1 MSYTLQH
8 LADLVKG
15 EVAGDPEVQIT
26 SIGTLEKA
34 CQGQIGF
41 LINSKYQATLA
52 TTQASAVILSSDS
65 LESCHTNAILVKNP
79 HAAYAKIAMLLHPPT
94 KPASGVHTTA
104 VVEAQASIASDAWI
118 GPNTYIGKN
127 VRIGQGVQIHAGTVV
142 EQDVTIGDGS
152 VLLANVTIS
161 RECQLGERVLIH
173 PGVVI
178 GADGFGQAN
187 DDGRWIKVPQIG
199 RVIIGDDVE
208 VGANTTIDRG
218 SIEDTR
224 IGEGVKL
231 DNLIQIAHNVE
242 IGAHTV
248 IASSTAIAGSTKI
261 GRHCMIAG
269 AVGIVGHIEIAD
281 NVTILGMSMVS
292 KSITQAGV
300 YGGSIPATDNR
311 TWAKQLANMRHLG
324 DILKRVKK
332 LENEKN

>member
-15 EVAGDPEVQIT
+15 EVVGDPGVKVS
-26 SIGTLEKA
+26 SIATLDKA
-34 CQGQIGF
+34 GAGHIGF
-41 LINSKYQATLA
+41 LINSKYQSSLVSTA
-52 TTQASAVILSSDS
+52 ASAVIISEES
-65 LESCHTNAILVKNP
+65 LALCRTNAIVVKNP
-79 HAAYAKIAMLLHPPT
+79 HAAYAKIATLLHPRT
-94 KPASGVHTTA
+94 KLASSVHDSA
-104 VVEAQASIASDAWI
+104 VIEPSAYIASDAWV
-118 GPNTYIGKN
+118 GANTYIGCN
-127 VRIGQGVQIHAGTVV
+127 VRIGHGVQIHAGTVIEHNV
-142 EQDVTIGDGS
+142 SIGDES

-161 RECQLGERVLIH
+161 RECQIGKRVLIH

-187 DDGRWIKVPQIG
+187 DQGCWIKIPQIG

-242 IGAHTV
+242 IGEHTV

-269 AVGIVGHIEIAD
+269 AVGIVGHIEITD

-292 KSITQAGV
+292 KSITQPGI
-300 YGGSIPATDNR
+300 YGGSIPATDSR
-311 TWAKQLANMRHLG
+311 KWAKQLANMRHLG
-324 DILKRVKK
+324 DILKRLKK
-332 LENEKN
+332 LENEKS

>member
-8 LADLVKG
+8 LADLVDG
-15 EVAGDPEVQIT
+15 EVAGDSTLQIS

-34 CQGQIGF
+34 LPGQIGF
-41 LINSKYQATLA
+41 LINSKYQASLA
-52 TTQASAVILSSDS
+52 NTQASAVILSADS
-65 LESCHTNAILVKNP
+65 LASCQTSAIVVKNP
-79 HAAYAKIAMLLHPPT
+79 HAAYAKIAMLLHPP
-94 KPASGVHTTA
+94 ASAQAGIHETA
-104 VVEAQASIASDAWI
+104 VIEADASIDDDAWI
-118 GPNTYIGKN
+118 GPNTYIGHN
-127 VRIGQGVQIHAGTVV
+127 VRIAKGVQIHAGSVV
-142 EQDVTIGDGS
+142 EHDAVIGADT
-152 VLLANVTIS
+152 VLLANVTVS
-161 RECQLGERVLIH
+161 RECQLGERILLH

-187 DDGRWIKVPQIG
+187 DEGRWIKIPQIG
-199 RVIIGDDVE
+199 RVIIGNDVE

-224 IGEGVKL
+224 IGDGVKL
-231 DNLIQIAHNVE
+231 DNLIQVAHNVE
-242 IGAHTV
+242 IGEHTV

-311 TWAKQLANMRHLG
+311 KWAKQLANMRHLG
-324 DILKRVKK
+324 DILKRVKQ
-332 LENEKN
+332 LENDNN